1 MSERLQI
8 WGMFLAPLL
17 LVAALV
23 GFGMTIPVPELGR
36 AYVQRISLPD
46 ADREIDLPEIAGPQD
61 ASRPL
66 VVIDA
71 GHGGHD
77 PGTNGGD
84 ILEKTLVL
92 SLARRV
98 RDQLVEGGG
107 IRVAL
112 TRDGD
117 DYLTLDERVEI
128 ARQLGADLFLSI
140 HADSAG
146 DQSGVTGASVY
157 TLSDEASSEAAAR
170 FAERENSA
178 DRINGVDIS
187 GQQDVVS
194 TILVELSQQRSQD
207 GADEL
212 ARLIIREGTGRI
224 DFHVEPRRSAALGVL
239 RAPDIPSVLFEIG
252 FLTNP
257 EEARRLASP
266 AQQDSL
272 GEFIARAIRVWF
284 ARTRDA

>member
-1 MSERLQI
+1 MNGRTRVKVCGITTEEDAL
-8 WGMFLAPLL
+8 LA
-17 LVAALV
+17 AALGADAV
-23 GFGMTIPVPELGR
+23 GLVF
-36 AYVQRISLPD
+36 A
-46 ADREIDLPEIAGPQD
+46 
-61 ASRPL
+61 AS
-66 VVIDA
+66 
-71 GHGGHD
+71 
-77 PGTNGGD
+77 
-84 ILEKTLVL
+84 
-92 SLARRV
+92 ARRV
-98 RDQLVEGGG
+98 STDRA
-107 IRVAL
+107 R
-112 TRDGD
+112 
-117 DYLTLDERVEI
+117 EI
-128 ARQLGADLFLSI
+128 ARRLGADLFLSI

-212 ARLIIREGTGRI
+212 AGLIVREGTGRI

-257 EEARRLASP
+257 DEARRLASP
-266 AQQDSL
+266 AQQDVL
-272 GEFIARAIRVWF
+272 GEFIASAIRVWF
-284 ARTRDA
+284 ARTRDV